1 MQFDQLKRREF
12 ITLLGGVAAAWPLAA
27 RAQQPPMPVIGLL
40 SATSPEANADVVQG
54 LRQGLKDIG
63 YIERE
68 NVAIEYRWAENQI
81 DKLPALAADL
91 VRQQVGV
98 ILAIASSAA
107 LVAKTATATIPIVF
121 FTGGDPIELG
131 LVASFNRPGGNV
143 TGVSTLSNALVAKQ
157 LELLH
162 GLVPK
167 AKVIAF
173 LVNPTN
179 PIAESD
185 RRDMQGAA
193 SLLGLQLLVLNA
205 SNERDFEKTFSTLIQ
220 RRAGALLI
228 ATDPFLNSQS
238 EQLVALAARHELSA
252 MHTRREFAVAGGL
265 ISYGSSLAG
274 VYREVGIYVGRILKG
289 EKPANLPVMQPT
301 KYELVINLKTAKALG
316 LEIPPTLLARADE
329 VIE

>member
-1 MQFDQLKRREF
+1 LKRRKF
-12 ITLLGGVAAAWPLAA
+12 ITLLGAAAAAWPFAA
-27 RAQQPPMPVIGLL
+27 GAQQQATPVIGLL
-40 SATSPEANADVVQG
+40 SATSPEANADTVHA

-63 YIERE
+63 YVEGE
-68 NVAIEYRWAENQI
+68 NVAIQYRWAENQI

-91 VRQQVGV
+91 VRQQVAV
-98 ILAIASSAA
+98 IFAIASSPALAA
-107 LVAKTATATIPIVF
+107 KAATATVPIVF
-121 FTGGDPIELG
+121 FTGGDPIKLG

-185 RRDMQGAA
+185 ERDMQGAA

-205 SNERDFEKTFSTLIQ
+205 SNERDFETAFLTMIQ

-228 ATDPFLNSQS
+228 ATDPFLNSRS
-238 EQLVALAARHELSA
+238 EQLVALSARHALSA

-265 ISYGSSLAG
+265 ISYGSSLTD
-274 VYREVGIYVGRILKG
+274 VYRQVGSYVGRILNG

-316 LEIPPTLLARADE
+316 LEIPSTLLARADE

>member
-1 MQFDQLKRREF
+1 LKRRKF
-12 ITLLGGVAAAWPLAA
+12 ITLLGAAAAAWPFAA
-27 RAQQPPMPVIGLL
+27 GAQQQATPVIGLL
-40 SATSPEANADVVQG
+40 SATSPEANADTVHA

-63 YIERE
+63 YVEGE
-68 NVAIEYRWAENQI
+68 NVAIQYRWAENQI

-91 VRQQVGV
+91 VRQQVAV
-98 ILAIASSAA
+98 IFAIASSAA
-107 LVAKTATATIPIVF
+107 LAAKAATATVPIVF
-121 FTGGDPIELG
+121 FTGGDPIKLG

-185 RRDMQGAA
+185 ERDMQGAA

-205 SNERDFEKTFSTLIQ
+205 SNERDFETAFLTMIQ

-228 ATDPFLNSQS
+228 ATDPFLNSRS
-238 EQLVALAARHELSA
+238 EQLVALSARHALSA

-265 ISYGSSLAG
+265 ISYGSSLTD
-274 VYREVGIYVGRILKG
+274 VYRQVGSYVGRILNG

-316 LEIPPTLLARADE
+316 LEIPSTLLARADE

>member
-1 MQFDQLKRREF
+1 MRRREF
-12 ITLLGGVAAAWPLAA
+12 ITLLGGAAAWPVAA
-27 RAQQPPMPVIGLL
+27 RAQQPAKPVIGLL
-40 SATSPEANADVVQG
+40 SATSPEANADTVHA

-63 YIERE
+63 YVEGE
-68 NVAIEYRWAENQI
+68 NVAIQYRWAENQI

-91 VRQQVGV
+91 IRQQVAV
-98 ILAIASSAA
+98 IFAIASSAA
-107 LVAKTATATIPIVF
+107 LAAKAATATVPIVF
-121 FTGGDPIELG
+121 FTGGDPIKLG

-162 GLVPK
+162 DLAPK
-167 AKVIAF
+167 ANVLAF
-173 LVNPTN
+173 LVNPSN

-185 RRDMQGAA
+185 ERDMQGAA
-193 SLLGLQLLVLNA
+193 HALGLQLLVLNA
-205 SNERDFEKTFSTLIQ
+205 STERDFETAFSTMIQ
-220 RRAGALLI
+220 RRVGALLI
-228 ATDPFLNSQS
+228 ATDPFLNSRS
-238 EQLVALAARHELSA
+238 EQLVALSARHALSA

-265 ISYGSSLAG
+265 ISYGSSLTDI
-274 VYREVGIYVGRILKG
+274 YRQIGSYVGRILNG